1 MTKIDQDL
9 ISHLDQA
16 ESKSIHAS
24 DGLNERHRE
33 IFDRYISAPWN
44 EVEDESKVQ
53 STDVYDL
60 IQSDMASHVETFL
73 GHDEVLGFQT
83 TKGTDSEATEADQKT
98 KYIDWLIRKQ
108 PGSYK
113 TLHDWMLGAE
123 IYKYSAVNFGFE
135 EEDKVRVV
143 EYEGLT
149 DDEYQLLAIEMSIQE
164 DEGATVSIEDVE
176 RKPKDEFK
184 DVKVTIEKTIG
195 TYFERYI
202 DPENFVITSGATS
215 TDDAQMVGH
224 DTYTTKSSLVAAGHD
239 KEIVKDLEVA
249 TLQHD
254 TQDRKRSTG
263 QNPQQYQSGNLDW
276 TLDIVK
282 LQTRYIKYDQDGDG
296 IAERIKVLR
305 VGQVVLDDEPH
316 EIAPYAVLCSVML
329 PGQMIGLSRGE
340 ITLETE
346 AIRTTLWRHTMMNA
360 YMVGTGRLAVN
371 KNVNEDDLSVN
382 KSAGYVRVKGENPP
396 LENVAPLPIPFVGDK
411 LMMVMQQ
418 ADAARAQRTGSLVA
432 NQALDTDKLGK
443 ETATRFQGIEKAST
457 SKNGMIQRGFAETGW
472 KELYSG
478 MLWTVKHYQKTSL
491 EIMVLGK
498 PMEIDPRRWLSDQ
511 PLASNVGLAAG
522 DDEQVLA
529 EMNGLYAISQEL
541 KAQGSLLTDDKKIYN
556 ILKKVV
562 RASNQPDVSEYF
574 NDPEIPEETL
584 RAAFEQLMIQNQQLQ
599 QMAQENPLA
608 EAEEVKAQAD
618 LIKAQATQ
626 DLNIAKLREESR
638 RFNEE
643 LTAKANKTIA
653 DLEAKYVEL
662 ELKYQTDITGKGQG
676 Q

>member
-1 MTKIDQDL
+1 MDKTDQDL

-16 ESKSIHAS
+16 EARSIHAS
-24 DGLNERHRE
+24 DDLNERHRE

-73 GHDEVLGFQT
+73 GHDEVLGFQV
-83 TKGTDSEATEADQKT
+83 TKGTDSEAAEADQKT

-113 TLHDWMLGAE
+113 TNYDWMLGAE

-149 DDEYQLLAIEMSIQE
+149 EDEYRLLAIEMSLQE

-176 RKPKDEFK
+176 RKPRDEFK

-224 DTYTTKSSLVAAGHD
+224 DTYTTKSSLVAAGFD
-239 KEIVKDLEVA
+239 KDLVKDLDIA

-305 VGQVVLDDEPH
+305 VGQIVLEDEPH
-316 EIAPYAVLCSVML
+316 EIAPYATLCSVML
-329 PGQMIGLSRGE
+329 PGQLIGLSRGE

-382 KSAGYVRVKGENPP
+382 KSAGYVRVKGENHP

-432 NQALDTDKLGK
+432 NQALDADKLGK
-443 ETATRFQGIEKAST
+443 ETATRFNGLDKAST

-478 MLWTVKHYQKTSL
+478 MLWMVKHYQKTSL

-522 DDEQVLA
+522 DDDEVLA
-529 EMNGLYAISQEL
+529 EMNGLYAISREL
-541 KAQGSLLTDDKKIYN
+541 KAEGSLLTDDKKIYN

-562 RASNQPDVSEYF
+562 LASNQPDVSEYF
-574 NDPEIPEETL
+574 NDPEIPEEIL
-584 RAAFEQLMIQNQQLQ
+584 RAAFEQLTIQNQQLK

-626 DLNIAKLREESR
+626 ELNIAKLMEDQRQ
-638 RFNEE
+638 FNEE
-643 LTAKANKTIA
+643 LAAKTNNTIA

-662 ELKYQTDITGKGQG
+662 ELKYNTDIQDKGQG